1 LPDKTSN
8 PYMELTFGM
17 FRTGI
22 LGYGGGPSV
31 IPLIRHEAVVRY
43 NWLSDEEFGE
53 VLALANALPGP
64 IATKMAAYLGYREKG
79 VLGAIVAV
87 LAHILPTCIAMIA
100 LLSAVTFLSSSKVVA
115 GMIAGVTPVIAVML
129 GTMAYEF
136 GEKAVKGLGIYAGIG
151 FFAVSFLLLESF
163 QIHPA
168 IVIILFLAYGTVHFK
183 TVAKLKKQRR
193 DKEGSA

>member
-1 LPDKTSN
+1 MNRIKSN
-8 PYMELTFGM
+8 PYIELTVGM

-31 IPLIRHEAVVRY
+31 IPLIRYEAVTRY
-43 NWLSDEEFGE
+43 RWLNDDEFGE

-79 VLGAIVAV
+79 ALGAVLAV
-87 LAHILPTCIAMIA
+87 LAHILPTCIAMVA
-100 LLSAVTFLSSSKVVA
+100 LLSAVTVLSSSKIVA

-136 GEKAVKGLGIYAGIG
+136 GEKAVKGLGLYVGIG
-151 FFAVSFLLLESF
+151 MFILSFLLLEAV

-168 IVIILFLAYGTVHFK
+168 IVIMLFLAYGAVHFR
-183 TVAKLKKQRR
+183 VLAKLKKERKN
-193 DKEGSA
+193 KEGSA